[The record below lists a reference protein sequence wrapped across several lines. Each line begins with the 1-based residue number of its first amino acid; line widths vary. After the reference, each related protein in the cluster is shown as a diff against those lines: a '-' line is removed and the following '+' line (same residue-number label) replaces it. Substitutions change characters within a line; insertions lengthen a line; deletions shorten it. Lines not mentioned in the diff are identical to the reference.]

1 LSTTAVTE
9 LPIYRAKIESGW
21 IDYNGHLRDAYYGLV
36 ASYAVDD
43 LMDHLGLDAAYRE
56 RTRCTLFTLELHMH
70 YLHEVKSSDDLGVIS
85 SILDFDRKRI
95 HVGCRF
101 VCSRV
106 SEPVAIADMM
116 LLHVQQGDK
125 PSVVSFPAEVSAK
138 LEALKV
144 SPAAREAFGPSSR
157 KIELKRR

>member
-1 LSTTAVTE
+1 VTE
-9 LPIYRAKIESGW
+9 LPVYRATIEPHW

-43 LMDHLGLDAAYRE
+43 LMDHLGLDAGYRG
-56 RTRCTLFTLELHMH
+56 RTHCTLYTLEVHLH

-95 HVGCRF
+95 QVGCRF
-101 VCSRV
+101 ICSRV
-106 SEPVAIADMM
+106 GEPVATAEMM
-116 LLHVQQGDK
+116 LLHVHQGDK
-125 PSVVSFPAEVSAK
+125 PSVVSFPDDVSAK

-144 SPAAREAFGPSSR
+144 SPDAREAFGPGSR